1 MKFRIS
7 HHQNSDDNAE
17 ELGSNWNNRLGLD
30 GKRTATIVNIVC
42 VENKWKQFNNDP
54 AHASGVM

>member
-1 MKFRIS
+1 MESGIR
-7 HHQNSDDNAE
+7 HHHNSNANAE
-17 ELGSNWNNRLGLD
+17 EMWSNWNNRLGLD